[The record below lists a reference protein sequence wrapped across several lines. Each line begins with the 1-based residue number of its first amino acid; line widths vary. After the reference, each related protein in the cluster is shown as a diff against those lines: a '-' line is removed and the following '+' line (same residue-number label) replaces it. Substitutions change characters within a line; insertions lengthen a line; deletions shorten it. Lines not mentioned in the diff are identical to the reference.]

1 MGPRSLAFGLL
12 LVAILAG
19 GAQFA
24 RRARTARA
32 PGTPNAVTAT
42 APTPD
47 EVAAALERTLDSLDA
62 AMLQTEERSARPAPE
77 RDEAQIRFLLDARSE
92 GSYFRELLDSR
103 DGWNY
108 RWPDRP
114 GDPMRIWVQEPPLAA
129 FDHAYVTMV
138 RDALSA
144 WNEAGLPILFS
155 FTPDSAAAEVLV
167 TWVDRFDEH
176 ATGRTHWVTDQ
187 HGWIVRGNIELALR
201 QPEGTPL
208 DARGIRAIARH
219 EFGHLLGLD
228 HTRDTTNVMSAEVW
242 VTDLSEADRRTIRLV
257 YDLPPGRLVN

>member
-1 MGPRSLAFGLL
+1 MGPRSVAFGLL
-12 LVAILAG
+12 ALAILAG

-24 RRARTARA
+24 RRARMAR
-32 PGTPNAVTAT
+32 TPSSVSADS
-42 APTPD
+42 PTPD
-47 EVAAALERTLDSLDA
+47 DVAAALERALDSLDA
-62 AMLQTEERSARPAPE
+62 GLLQVQEISASPAPE
-77 RDEAQIRFLLDARSE
+77 RDEARVRFLLDARSE
-92 GSYFRELLDSR
+92 GSYFLELLDSR
-103 DGWNY
+103 KGWNY

-114 GDPMRIWVQEPPLAA
+114 GNPMRIWVQDSPLAL
-129 FDHAYVTMV
+129 FDRAYIAMV

-144 WNEAGLPILFS
+144 WSDVGLPILFA

-167 TWVDRFDEH
+167 TWVERFDER
-176 ATGRTHWVTDQ
+176 ATGRTQWVTDQ

-208 DARGIRAIARH
+208 DANGIRAIARH

-228 HTRDTTNVMSAEVW
+228 HTRDTTNVMSAQVW
-242 VTDLSEADRRTIRLV
+242 VTELSEADRRTIRLV